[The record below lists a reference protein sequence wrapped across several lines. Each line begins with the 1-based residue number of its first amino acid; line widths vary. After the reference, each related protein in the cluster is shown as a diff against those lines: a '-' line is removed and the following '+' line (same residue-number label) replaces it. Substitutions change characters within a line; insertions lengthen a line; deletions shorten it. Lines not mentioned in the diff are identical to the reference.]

1 MYERIKLMSI
11 QLVYRER
18 GNKYMSI
25 YHKVIGKGYPIV
37 MLHGWTLDHQV
48 MLHAMEPLFEKRSGW
63 KRIYIDLPGM
73 GHSESQPSI
82 QNSDDILE
90 AILRLLDEIIPGQP
104 FIICGNS
111 YGGYIARGIVRSR
124 QDTVRGL
131 LLMAPLTIPELDE
144 RVVPQQTVLKRD
156 SNLISHLSPDEVDV
170 FCSMGVVQGQ
180 TEWERFRNEIL
191 LPSKQTNYEFLNH
204 IRQNG
209 YGFTFDI
216 SSKLEYPT
224 LIITGRQD
232 NVVGYHDAWRLIEDY
247 PRATF
252 AVLDMAG
259 HNLQIEQTDV
269 FNALVHNWLNRLES
283 ENFRT
288 SIY

>member
-1 MYERIKLMSI
+1 
-11 QLVYRER
+11 
-18 GNKYMSI
+18 MSI
-25 YHKVIGKGYPIV
+25 YHKVIGEGYPIV

-48 MLHAMEPLFEKRSGW
+48 MLQAMEPLFEKRNGW

-73 GHSESQPSI
+73 GQSQAQPFI

-90 AILRLLDEIIPGQP
+90 AVLHLLNEIIPDQP
-104 FIICGNS
+104 FIICGSS
-111 YGGYIARGIVRSR
+111 YGGYIARGVVHSLK
-124 QDTVRGL
+124 DTVRGL
-131 LLMAPLTIPELDE
+131 LLIAPLTIPNFDE
-144 RVVPQQTVLKRD
+144 RVVPQQKVLKRD
-156 SNLISHLSPDEVDV
+156 SHLISYLSSEDADA

-180 TEWERFRNEIL
+180 TEWERFRSEIL

-232 NVVGYHDAWRLIEDY
+232 NIVGYHDAWRLIEDY

-252 AVLDMAG
+252 TVLDMAG
-259 HNLQIEQTDV
+259 HNLQIEQPDV
-269 FNALVHNWLNRLES
+269 FNELVHNWLNILES
-283 ENFRT
+283 EYFPRK
-288 SIY
+288 

>member
-1 MYERIKLMSI
+1 
-11 QLVYRER
+11 
-18 GNKYMSI
+18 MSI
-25 YHKVIGKGYPIV
+25 YHKVIGEGYPIV

-48 MLHAMEPLFEKRSGW
+48 MFHALEPIFKKRNGW

-73 GHSESQPSI
+73 GQTEIQPSI

-111 YGGYIARGIVRSR
+111 YGGYIARGIVHLRKK
-124 QDTVRGL
+124 QVLGL
-131 LLMAPLTIPELDE
+131 LLMAPLTIPESDK
-144 RVVPQQTVLKRD
+144 RVVPQQTIIKRD
-156 SNLISHLSPDEVDV
+156 NNLISSLSPEDADA

-180 TEWERFRNEIL
+180 TEWERFQNEIL
-191 LPSKQTNYEFLNH
+191 IPSKQTNYEFLNE

-209 YGFTFDI
+209 YGFSFDI
-216 SSKLEYPT
+216 SSEIEYPT

-232 NVVGYHDAWRLIEDY
+232 NVVGYHDAWRLIEHY

-259 HNLQIEQTDV
+259 HNLQIEQPDI
-269 FNALVHNWLNRLES
+269 FNNLVHNWLERIEM
-283 ENFRT
+283 
-288 SIY
+288 

>member
-1 MYERIKLMSI
+1 MYGFAK
-11 QLVYRER
+11 QGR
-18 GNKYMSI
+18 GIRDVSI
-25 YHKVIGKGYPIV
+25 YHKIIGEGYPIV

-73 GHSESQPSI
+73 GHSNSHTSI
-82 QNSDDILE
+82 RNSDDMLDSV
-90 AILRLLDEIIPGQP
+90 LRLLDSIIPGKP
-104 FIICGNS
+104 IIVCGNS
-111 YGGYIARGIVRSR
+111 YGAYIARGIARLR
-124 QDTVRGL
+124 QDLVRGL
-131 LLMAPLTIPELDE
+131 LLIAPMTIPELDA
-144 RVVPQQTVLKRD
+144 RILPQQTVLKRD
-156 SNLISHLSPDEVDV
+156 SNLISHLSPEEANE

-180 TEWERFRNEIL
+180 AEWERFRNEIL
-191 LPSKQTNYEFLNH
+191 LPSKQTDNEFINR
-204 IRQNG
+204 IRQDG

-232 NVVGYHDAWRLIEDY
+232 HVVGYHDAWQLIEDY

-259 HNLQIEQTDV
+259 HNLQIEQTEL

-283 ENFRT
+283 EKFLQ
-288 SIY
+288 S

>member
-1 MYERIKLMSI
+1 
-11 QLVYRER
+11 
-18 GNKYMSI
+18 MSI
-25 YHKVIGKGYPIV
+25 YHKVIGEGYPIV

-73 GHSESQPSI
+73 GHSEPQPSI

-90 AILRLLDEIIPGQP
+90 AILRLLDEIIPGQQ
-104 FIICGNS
+104 FIVCGNS

-124 QDTVRGL
+124 QETVRGL
-131 LLMAPLTIPELDE
+131 LLMAPLTIPEFDE
-144 RVVPQQTVLKRD
+144 RVVPQKTVLKRD
-156 SNLISHLSPDEVDV
+156 SDLISHLSSEEADE
-170 FCSMGVVQGQ
+170 FCSMAIVQGK
-180 TEWERFRNEIL
+180 TEWERFRDEIL
-191 LPSKQTNYEFLNH
+191 LPSKQTNYEFINN

-259 HNLQIEQTDV
+259 HNLQIEQTDL
-269 FNALVHNWLNRLES
+269 FNSLVHNWLNRLES
-283 ENFRT
+283 ENFRMV
-288 SIY
+288 

>member
-1 MYERIKLMSI
+1 MI
-11 QLVYRER
+11 
-18 GNKYMSI
+18 
-25 YHKVIGKGYPIV
+25 

-73 GHSESQPSI
+73 GNSEPQPSI
-82 QNSDDILE
+82 QNSDAMLE
-90 AILRLLDEIIPGQP
+90 SVLGLLDDIIPGQP
-104 FIICGNS
+104 FIVCGNS

-124 QDTVRGL
+124 QDIVRGL
-131 LLMAPLTIPELDE
+131 LLMAPMTIPEFDD
-144 RVVPQQTVLKRD
+144 RVVPQKTVLKRD
-156 SNLISHLSPDEVDV
+156 SNLISRLSPEDADE

-180 TEWERFRNEIL
+180 TEWKRFRNEIL
-191 LPSKQTNYEFLNH
+191 LPSKQTNVEFINR

-216 SSKLEYPT
+216 SCKLEYPT

-232 NVVGYHDAWRLIEDY
+232 HVVGYHDAWQLIEDY

-259 HNLQIEQTDV
+259 HNLQIEQIDV
-269 FNALVHNWLNRLES
+269 FNALVGNWLNRLEL
-283 ENFRT
+283 EN
-288 SIY
+288 SL

>member
-1 MYERIKLMSI
+1 
-11 QLVYRER
+11 
-18 GNKYMSI
+18 MSI
-25 YHKVIGKGYPIV
+25 YYKIIGDGYPIV

-48 MLHAMEPLFEKRSGW
+48 MLHALEPLFEKRSGW

-90 AILRLLDEIIPGQP
+90 AILRLLDEIIPNQQ
-104 FIICGNS
+104 FIVCGNS
-111 YGGYIARGIVRSR
+111 FGGYIARGIVHSR
-124 QDTVRGL
+124 QDMVRGL
-131 LLMAPLTIPELDE
+131 LLIAPLTIPEYDE
-144 RVVPQQTVLKRD
+144 RIVPPQTVLKRD
-156 SNLISHLSPDEVDV
+156 SNLISQLSPEEADE
-170 FCSMGVVQGQ
+170 FCSMAVVQGQ
-180 TEWERFRNEIL
+180 TEWERFQNEIL
-191 LPSKQTNYEFLNH
+191 LPSKQTNYEFINH

-209 YGFTFDI
+209 YGFTFDT

-252 AVLDMAG
+252 SVLDMAG

-269 FNALVHNWLNRLES
+269 FNTLVHNWLDRLEL
-283 ENFRT
+283 ENFK
-288 SIY
+288 IL

>member
-1 MYERIKLMSI
+1 
-11 QLVYRER
+11 
-18 GNKYMSI
+18 
-25 YHKVIGKGYPIV
+25 

-48 MLHAMEPLFEKRSGW
+48 MFHALEPIFKKRNGW

-73 GHSESQPSI
+73 GQTEIKPSI

-111 YGGYIARGIVRSR
+111 YGGYIARGIVHLRKK
-124 QDTVRGL
+124 QVRGL
-131 LLMAPLTIPELDE
+131 LLMAPLTIPESDK
-144 RVVPQQTVLKRD
+144 RVVPQQTIIKRD
-156 SNLISHLSPDEVDV
+156 NNLISSLSPEDADA

-180 TEWERFRNEIL
+180 TEWERFQNEIL
-191 LPSKQTNYEFLNH
+191 IPSKQKNYEFLNE

-209 YGFTFDI
+209 YGFSFDI
-216 SSKLEYPT
+216 SSEIEYPT

-232 NVVGYHDAWRLIEDY
+232 NVVGYHDAWRLIEHY

-259 HNLQIEQTDV
+259 HNLQIEQPDI
-269 FNALVHNWLNRLES
+269 FNNLVHNWLERIEV
-283 ENFRT
+283 
-288 SIY
+288 

>member
-1 MYERIKLMSI
+1 MP
-11 QLVYRER
+11 
-18 GNKYMSI
+18 I
-25 YHKVIGKGYPIV
+25 YHKVIGEGYPIV
-37 MLHGWTLDHQV
+37 ILHGWTLDHQV

-63 KRIYIDLPGM
+63 NRIYIDLPGM

-82 QNSDDILE
+82 QNSDDMLE
-90 AILRLLDEIIPGQP
+90 AILHLLDEIIPGKP

-124 QDTVRGL
+124 QDKVRGL
-131 LLMAPLTIPELDE
+131 LLMAPMTIPEFDE
-144 RVVPQQTVLKRD
+144 REVPQQTVLKRD
-156 SNLISHLSPDEVDV
+156 SNLISLLSPEDADE

-191 LPSKQTNYEFLNH
+191 LPSKQTNIEFLNH

-232 NVVGYHDAWRLIEDY
+232 NIVGYHDAWRLIEDY

-283 ENFRT
+283 VNF
-288 SIY
+288 

>member
-1 MYERIKLMSI
+1 
-11 QLVYRER
+11 
-18 GNKYMSI
+18 MSI
-25 YHKVIGKGYPIV
+25 YHKVIGEGYPVV

-48 MLHAMEPLFEKRSGW
+48 MLHAMEPLFQNRNSW

-73 GHSESQPSI
+73 GHSEAQSSI
-82 QNSDDILE
+82 QNSNDMLE
-90 AILRLLDEIIPGQP
+90 AILRLLEELIPNQP
-104 FIICGNS
+104 FILCGNS
-111 YGGYIARGIVRSR
+111 YGAYIARGIARSK
-124 QDTVRGL
+124 QEMVRGL
-131 LLMAPLTIPELDE
+131 LLMAPMTVPEFDE
-144 RVVPQQTVLKRD
+144 RLVPPQTVLKRD
-156 SNLISHLSPDEVDV
+156 IDLISSLSPEDADE

-180 TEWERFRNEIL
+180 TEWKRFQNEIL
-191 LPSKQTNYEFLNH
+191 LPSKQTNNEYLNH

-259 HNLQIEQTDV
+259 HNLQIEQNDV
-269 FNALVHNWLNRLES
+269 FNALVHNWLDRLES
-283 ENFRT
+283 ENFLPL
-288 SIY
+288 